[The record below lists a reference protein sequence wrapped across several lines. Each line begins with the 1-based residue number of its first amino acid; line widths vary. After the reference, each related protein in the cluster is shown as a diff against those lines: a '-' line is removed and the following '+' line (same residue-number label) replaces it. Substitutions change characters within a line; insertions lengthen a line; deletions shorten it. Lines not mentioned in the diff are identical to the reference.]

1 MSTRHHWVPVR
12 SELVWEV
19 LSDPWNYPV
28 FVVGTAHLRAVE
40 GDWPV
45 VGAVLHHSF
54 GAWPL
59 MQRGTSTLDGV
70 DPGKRLELTA
80 KGWPLG
86 EARVVISLLGRGDGT
101 IVTIEEDAVSG
112 PGSWVPR
119 PLRALVIGLRN
130 KELLARL
137 EDLAVGR
144 LDASPAAERAAGE
157 ASETAG

>member
-1 MSTRHHWVPVR
+1 MSTRHHWVPVP
-12 SELVWEV
+12 SPLVWEV

-28 FVVGTAHLRAVE
+28 FVVGTAHMRAVE
-40 GDWPV
+40 GDWPT

-54 GAWPL
+54 GSWPL
-59 MQRGTSTLDGV
+59 MRRGTSTLDAV
-70 DPGKRLELTA
+70 EPGRSLRLTA

-86 EARVVISLLGRGDGT
+86 EASVVISLRGQRDGT
-101 IVTIEEDAVSG
+101 VVTIEEDAVSG
-112 PGSWVPR
+112 PGSWVPK
-119 PLRALVIGLRN
+119 PLRSVVIGLRN

-137 EDLAVGR
+137 EDLAVGQ